1 VSKSP
6 RASYYVRLHDLIV
19 SATSTLDAPDALDDL
34 RVAVTQGF
42 FDAMTF
48 TTLDDDEMDE
58 AAPTPRADL
67 PPID

>member
-1 VSKSP
+1 M
-6 RASYYVRLHDLIV
+6 
-19 SATSTLDAPDALDDL
+19 SATSSLDAPDALDDL

-48 TTLDDDEMDE
+48 TSLDDDEMDE
-58 AAPTPRADL
+58 AAPTPRVDL

>member
-1 VSKSP
+1 MSKTP

-19 SATSTLDAPDALDDL
+19 SATSSLDAPDALDDL

-48 TTLDDDEMDE
+48 TALDDDEMDD